1 MSKEEFDKFK
11 PKLDDML
18 KADKHFFWSGG
29 TMKRKRGEA
38 DEYLGSVEEKATKIA
53 KQNGGNT
60 LEGTLRD
67 NGVRMPGWIN
77 KPDDPNKPLVQAKW
91 DYVSETFAKNS
102 NQDTH
107 VVFPSWPG
115 KGHDIY
121 PHRRED
127 NVFKVTEY
135 PRLEASG
142 IDHITK
148 HNAETG
154 HTRPYRHTK

>member
-1 MSKEEFDKFK
+1 MSKEEFEKFK
-11 PKLDDML
+11 PKLDQIL

-29 TMKRKRGEA
+29 
-38 DEYLGSVEEKATKIA
+38 TKIA

-60 LEGTLRD
+60 LEG
-67 NGVRMPGWIN
+67 NNIKMPGWIN
-77 KPDDPNKPLVQAKW
+77 DPNDPRKPLVQEKW

-102 NQDTH
+102 NKDTH
-107 VVFPSWPG
+107 VVFPYWPG
-115 KGHDIY
+115 KGNDIY

-127 NVFKVTEY
+127 NVFDVTEY
-135 PRLEASG
+135 PRLESMG